1 MVGVEKTSN
10 RSKGAGQLMIATI
23 SMALAAGLASAL
35 MFASIT
41 SGAPIALLLINLAPL
56 PLMVVGVVWG
66 PLSAAIGGIA
76 AMTVIA
82 SLFGLPYSGMF
93 AVVNALPAWWL
104 AHLVLLAR
112 SVPKEA
118 AVVNPDDPL
127 EWYPVGR
134 ILLWI
139 VVFATII
146 TATTLLMMGTDAATI
161 QNTIRKGWSD
171 VLESTGLTLNDS
183 TLDALVMIAPIGAEM
198 AAVAM
203 LTLNLWL
210 AAKIAATSG
219 RLHRPWPDLKN
230 TTLPT
235 VMIAALLAAIVCCF
249 SGGLPGILA
258 QVVTAGLSMAYALTG
273 FAVLHTLTLAMKSR
287 PLWLGCAYAVVAGFA
302 WALLAVALL
311 GLADAVFGLRERYLR
326 SRPPPLPK
334 S

>member
-1 MVGVEKTSN
+1 
-10 RSKGAGQLMIATI
+10 MIATVAI
-23 SMALAAGLASAL
+23 ALAAGLTSAL

-41 SGAPIALLLINLAPL
+41 SGAAVSLLLINLAPL
-56 PLMVVGVVWG
+56 PLTVVGLVWG
-66 PLSAAIGGIA
+66 AQGAAIGGA
-76 AMTVIA
+76 FATVVVG
-82 SLFGLPYSGMF
+82 SLFGLPYAAVF

-112 SVPKEA
+112 PLPKDA
-118 AVVNPDDPL
+118 AAISDAAL

-139 VVFATII
+139 VIFASII
-146 TATTLLMMGTDAATI
+146 TAATLLLMGSDAATI
-161 QNTIRKGWSD
+161 HATIRKGSGD
-171 VLESTGLTLNDS
+171 LLESSGLALNDS
-183 TLDALVMIAPIGAEM
+183 ALDALVMIAPIGAEM

-219 RLHRPWPDLKN
+219 RLHRPWADLRN

-235 VMIAALLAAIVCCF
+235 MTIAALAAAIALCF
-249 SGGLPGILA
+249 SGGLFAIFA
-258 QVVTAGLSMAYALTG
+258 QVATAGLSIAYAMTG

-287 PLWLGCAYAVVAGFA
+287 ALWLGCAYAVVAGFA

-326 SRPPPLPK
+326 GRPPPLPHPEN
-334 S
+334 

>member
-23 SMALAAGLASAL
+23 SIALAAGLASAL

-41 SGAPIALLLINLAPL
+41 SGAPISLLLINLAPL

-66 PLSAAIGGIA
+66 PLSAAVGGIVA
-76 AMTVIA
+76 TIVIA
-82 SLFGLPYSGMF
+82 ALFGLPYSGMF

-112 SVPKEA
+112 PLPKDA
-118 AVVNPDDPL
+118 AVPNPDDTL
-127 EWYPVGR
+127 EWYPVGG

-146 TATTLLMMGTDAATI
+146 TAITLLMMGTDAAAI
-161 QNTIRKGWSD
+161 QNTLRRGWDDLLASA
-171 VLESTGLTLNDS
+171 GLALSDS

-230 TTLPT
+230 TALPT
-235 VMIAALLAAIVCCF
+235 MTIAALFAAIVCCF
-249 SGGLPGILA
+249 SGGLPGMLA
-258 QVVTAGLSMAYALTG
+258 QVVTAGLSIAYAVTG

-287 PLWLGCAYAVVAGFA
+287 ALWLGCAYAVVAGFA

-311 GLADAVFGLRERYLR
+311 GLADAVFGLRQRYLR

>member
-10 RSKGAGQLMIATI
+10 RSKGAGQLMIATLSI
-23 SMALAAGLASAL
+23 ALAAGLASAL

-41 SGAPIALLLINLAPL
+41 SGAPISLLLINLAPL

-66 PLSAAIGGIA
+66 PLSAAVGGIVA
-76 AMTVIA
+76 TTVIA
-82 SLFGLPYSGMF
+82 ALFGLPYSGMF

-112 SVPKEA
+112 PLPKDA
-118 AVVNPDDPL
+118 AVPNPDDTL
-127 EWYPVGR
+127 EWYPVGGM
-134 ILLWI
+134 LLWI

-146 TATTLLMMGTDAATI
+146 TAITLLMMGTDAAAI
-161 QNTIRKGWSD
+161 QNTLRRGWGDLLASA
-171 VLESTGLTLNDS
+171 GLALSDS

-219 RLHRPWPDLKN
+219 RLHRRWPDLKN
-230 TTLPT
+230 TALPT
-235 VMIAALLAAIVCCF
+235 MTIAALFAAIVCCF
-249 SGGLPGILA
+249 SGGLPGMLA
-258 QVVTAGLSMAYALTG
+258 QVVTAGLSIAYAVTG

-287 PLWLGCAYAVVAGFA
+287 ALWLGCAYAVVAGFA

-311 GLADAVFGLRERYLR
+311 GLADAVFGLRQRYLR

>member
-1 MVGVEKTSN
+1 
-10 RSKGAGQLMIATI
+10 MIATI
-23 SMALAAGLASAL
+23 SIALAAGFASAL

-41 SGAPIALLLINLAPL
+41 SGAPISLLLINLAPL
-56 PLMVVGVVWG
+56 PLMVVGLVWG
-66 PLSAAIGGIA
+66 PLGGAVGGIVA
-76 AMTVIA
+76 TAVIA
-82 SLFGLPYSGMF
+82 ALFGLPYCGAF

-104 AHLVLLAR
+104 AHLALLGR
-112 SVPKEA
+112 PLPKDA
-118 AVVNPDDPL
+118 AAANPDDAL

-134 ILLWI
+134 LLLWI

-146 TATTLLMMGTDAATI
+146 TAATLLMMGSDAATI
-161 QNTIRKGWSD
+161 QNTIRRGWGD
-171 VLESTGLTLNDS
+171 LLESSGLALNDS
-183 TLDALVMIAPIGAEM
+183 TLDALVVVAPIGAEM

-219 RLHRPWPDLKN
+219 RLRRPWPDLKS
-230 TTLPT
+230 TALPT
-235 VMIAALLAAIVCCF
+235 MTIAALFAAVACCF
-249 SGGLPGILA
+249 SGGLPAILA
-258 QVVTAGLSMAYALTG
+258 QVVTAGLSIAYAVTG

-287 PLWLGCAYAVVAGFA
+287 TLWLGCAYAVVAGFA

-311 GLADAVFGLRERYLR
+311 GLADAVFGLRQRYLR

>member
-1 MVGVEKTSN
+1 
-10 RSKGAGQLMIATI
+10 
-23 SMALAAGLASAL
+23 
-35 MFASIT
+35 
-41 SGAPIALLLINLAPL
+41 
-56 PLMVVGVVWG
+56 VVWG
-66 PLSAAIGGIA
+66 PLSAAVGGIVA
-76 AMTVIA
+76 TTVIA
-82 SLFGLPYSGMF
+82 ALFGLPYSGMF

-112 SVPKEA
+112 PLPKDA
-118 AVVNPDDPL
+118 AVPNPDDTL
-127 EWYPVGR
+127 EWYPVGGM
-134 ILLWI
+134 LLWI

-146 TATTLLMMGTDAATI
+146 TAITLLMMGTDAAAI
-161 QNTIRKGWSD
+161 QNTLRRGWGDLLASA
-171 VLESTGLTLNDS
+171 GLALSDS

-230 TTLPT
+230 TALPT
-235 VMIAALLAAIVCCF
+235 MTIAALFAAIVCCF
-249 SGGLPGILA
+249 SGGLPGMLA
-258 QVVTAGLSMAYALTG
+258 QVVTAGLSIAYAVTG

-287 PLWLGCAYAVVAGFA
+287 ALWLGCAYAVVAGFA

-311 GLADAVFGLRERYLR
+311 GLADAVFGLRQRYLR

>member
-23 SMALAAGLASAL
+23 SIALAAGLASAL

-41 SGAPIALLLINLAPL
+41 SGAPISLLLINLAPL

-66 PLSAAIGGIA
+66 PLSAAVGGIVA
-76 AMTVIA
+76 TIVIA
-82 SLFGLPYSGMF
+82 ALFGLPYSGMF

-112 SVPKEA
+112 PLPKDA
-118 AVVNPDDPL
+118 AVPNPDDTL
-127 EWYPVGR
+127 EWYPVGG

-146 TATTLLMMGTDAATI
+146 TAITLLMMGTDAAAI
-161 QNTIRKGWSD
+161 QNTLRRGWGDLLASA
-171 VLESTGLTLNDS
+171 GLALSDS

-230 TTLPT
+230 TALPT
-235 VMIAALLAAIVCCF
+235 MTIAALFAAIVCCF
-249 SGGLPGILA
+249 SGGLPGMLA
-258 QVVTAGLSMAYALTG
+258 QVVTAGLSIAYAVTG

-287 PLWLGCAYAVVAGFA
+287 ALWLGCAYAVVAGFA

-311 GLADAVFGLRERYLR
+311 GLADAVFGLRQRYLR